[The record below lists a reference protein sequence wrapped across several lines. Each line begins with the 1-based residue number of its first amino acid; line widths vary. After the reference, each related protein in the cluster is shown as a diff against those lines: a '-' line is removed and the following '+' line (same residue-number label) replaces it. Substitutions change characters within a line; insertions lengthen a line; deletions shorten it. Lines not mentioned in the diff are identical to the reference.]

1 MGALVQVL
9 ANDSVMVGT
18 ALTDLHGR
26 YLITNLSPGK
36 YEVRAS
42 AALYAPAQRA
52 NLQLHYGT
60 RAVVNLTL
68 NALFDPASWLPA
80 ERRKADEPTDDWTWT
95 LRSAVNR
102 PVLRMVD
109 DDGTMVLVSSSATE
123 TVRPVDHARAAM
135 MTGDGGFGTGGVHN
149 VFLMDR
155 ALPDGSDATF
165 RADVASATGSLARVP
180 ATEVQAGYQRRLGF
194 AGAGRTVVSYQSHPE
209 MMGSGGATTYEAIQ
223 LASAQKTQLG
233 DTVEL
238 EVGGNVYF
246 VRTAENALASRPFL
260 KITAHPKTNWSV
272 DYRMATSRDLQSFSG
287 LDSVQLELPVAVV
300 TQGKMQ
306 IESGVHQEWG
316 LGRKTGRGSVQVA
329 YYRDH
334 MNHMAIS
341 GGGQLSA
348 GDLTAVNSPG
358 ATSSGI
364 LADTI
369 TDTFRMMSSGYH
381 SQGFNIL
388 VTEPIT
394 SGLWL
399 ALEYS
404 TGDALTAADDA
415 VLTLPTLSTDLK
427 ARSSQAAAIAI
438 KGRVLHTGTK
448 VRASYRWQPDGTVT
462 AVNPFGP
469 FSDQAYLSF
478 VVRQPVRC
486 GNLLPAGLEATIDVS
501 NLLAEGYRP
510 FLSSDGKT
518 LYLAQTPRTVQ
529 AGLAFNF

>member
-1 MGALVQVL
+1 MLTAASSGWAAGPVAAVTGVVRDSQGVAQMGALVQVL

-180 ATEVQAGYQRRLGF
+180 ATEVQAGYQR
-194 AGAGRTVVSYQSHPE
+194 
-209 MMGSGGATTYEAIQ
+209 
-223 LASAQKTQLG
+223 
-233 DTVEL
+233 
-238 EVGGNVYF
+238 
-246 VRTAENALASRPFL
+246 
-260 KITAHPKTNWSV
+260 
-272 DYRMATSRDLQSFSG
+272 
-287 LDSVQLELPVAVV
+287 
-300 TQGKMQ
+300 
-306 IESGVHQEWG
+306 
-316 LGRKTGRGSVQVA
+316 
-329 YYRDH
+329 
-334 MNHMAIS
+334 
-341 GGGQLSA
+341 
-348 GDLTAVNSPG
+348 
-358 ATSSGI
+358 
-364 LADTI
+364 
-369 TDTFRMMSSGYH
+369 
-381 SQGFNIL
+381 
-388 VTEPIT
+388 
-394 SGLWL
+394 
-399 ALEYS
+399 
-404 TGDALTAADDA
+404 
-415 VLTLPTLSTDLK
+415 
-427 ARSSQAAAIAI
+427 
-438 KGRVLHTGTK
+438 
-448 VRASYRWQPDGTVT
+448 
-462 AVNPFGP
+462 
-469 FSDQAYLSF
+469 
-478 VVRQPVRC
+478 
-486 GNLLPAGLEATIDVS
+486 
-501 NLLAEGYRP
+501 
-510 FLSSDGKT
+510 
-518 LYLAQTPRTVQ
+518 
-529 AGLAFNF
+529 